1 MKTMNNKMPKTM
13 KHICTVLFLMG
24 TLSSFAQKKWTLLTC
39 VEHALEHNIS
49 VKQSMLD
56 IDLAKEDLVNAKGNF
71 LPTLRASA
79 SQNYNFGS
87 FIGQDGSRIKS
98 DTRGNSFGLN
108 TGVTIFNGFQNLN
121 IYKQA
126 KLGVE
131 ASRLQFS
138 ILQDNIAMT
147 IVNGYLNILFNKE
160 NLKIA
165 QEQLIISQNQRDQI
179 KSQVDAGIKPTSD
192 LLDVEATLA
201 SNRESIVNAE
211 NSLDLSLLS
220 LSQNLQLPP
229 NDFDIED
236 VQINLDLAAMAY
248 NSSGE
253 ILSYAFENRAEVKS
267 AELSIENS
275 DFGVKL
281 AQSAYAPSLSFGAGL
296 GTSYQHN
303 QGDPDVRTQFSANPN
318 VPGEI
323 IESVMPFGFNTQLES
338 NLGYNLGFNLNI
350 PIFNGFKTKAS
361 VNKAKINKEKSVLNL
376 AQAKQDLTTT
386 ITQAYADAKAALKQY
401 QASKLSVVSLEESF
415 KNIQNKF
422 NFGAAT
428 SFEVEQVRGR
438 LVNAKSN
445 LVTSKYNFV
454 FRSKVLDFYMGKP
467 LIP

>member
-1 MKTMNNKMPKTM
+1 MNNKMPKTM

-24 TLSSFAQKKWTLLTC
+24 TLSSFAQKKWSLKEC

-56 IDLAKEDLVNAKGNF
+56 IDLAKEDLLNAKGNF

-131 ASRLQFS
+131 SSQLQFS
-138 ILQDNIAMT
+138 VLQDNISMT
-147 IVNGYLNILFNKE
+147 IVNGFLNILFNKE

-165 QEQLIISQNQRDQI
+165 NEQLTISQNQLDQI

-192 LLDVEATLA
+192 LLDAEATLA

-220 LSQNLQLPP
+220 LSQNLQIPP

-236 VQINLDLAAMAY
+236 VQINLNSASMVY

-253 ILSYAFENRAEVKS
+253 ILSYALDNRAEIKS
-267 AELSIENS
+267 AELGIENS
-275 DFGVKL
+275 DFGVKI

-303 QGDPDVRTQFSANPN
+303 QGDPDVRSQFIANPN
-318 VPGEI
+318 SPGDV
-323 IESVMPFGFNTQLES
+323 IESIVPFGFNTQLES

-361 VNKAKINKEKSVLNL
+361 VNKAKINKEKSILNL
-376 AQAKQDLTTT
+376 AQAKQDITTT

-401 QASKLSVVSLEESF
+401 QASKFSVTSLEESF

-438 LVNAKSN
+438 LVTAKSN
-445 LVTSKYNFV
+445 LINSKYNFV
-454 FRSKVLDFYMGKP
+454 FRTKVLDFYMGKP
-467 LIP
+467 LTP

>member
-1 MKTMNNKMPKTM
+1 MNNKMPKTM

-24 TLSSFAQKKWTLLTC
+24 TLSSFAQKKWSLKEC

-56 IDLAKEDLVNAKGNF
+56 IDLAKEDLVNTKGNF

-131 ASRLQFS
+131 SSQLQFS
-138 ILQDNIAMT
+138 VLQDNISMT
-147 IVNGYLNILFNKE
+147 IVNGFLNILFNKE

-165 QEQLIISQNQRDQI
+165 NEQLTISQNQLDQI

-192 LLDVEATLA
+192 LLDAEATLA

-220 LSQNLQLPP
+220 LSQNLQIPP

-236 VQINLDLAAMAY
+236 VQINLNSASMVY

-253 ILSYAFENRAEVKS
+253 ILSYALDNRAEIKS
-267 AELSIENS
+267 AELGIENS
-275 DFGVKL
+275 DFGVKI

-303 QGDPDVRTQFSANPN
+303 QGDPDVRSQFIANPN
-318 VPGEI
+318 SPGDV
-323 IESVMPFGFNTQLES
+323 IESIVPFGFNTQLES

-361 VNKAKINKEKSVLNL
+361 VNKAKINKEKSILNL
-376 AQAKQDLTTT
+376 AQAKQDITTT

-401 QASKLSVVSLEESF
+401 QASKFSVTSLEESF

-438 LVNAKSN
+438 LVTAKSN
-445 LVTSKYNFV
+445 LINSKYNFV
-454 FRSKVLDFYMGKP
+454 FRTKVLDFYMGKP
-467 LIP
+467 LTP